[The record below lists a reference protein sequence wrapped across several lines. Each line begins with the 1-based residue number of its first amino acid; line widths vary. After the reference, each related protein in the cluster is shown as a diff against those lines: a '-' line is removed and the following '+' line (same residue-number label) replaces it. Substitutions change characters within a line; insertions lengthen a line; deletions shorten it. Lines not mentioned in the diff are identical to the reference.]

1 MNIVQEWSK
10 LVLSVLFKVSG
21 VTIGLVLLVFTG
33 YLFYGLFDLVMQQ
46 EWWTL
51 FQNLFIVVILVSLLV
66 GTFLFFLFQT
76 ADDEI
81 EKARIV
87 QKLMSYNSNQPEL
100 NYDERIAIGT
110 ILMKLPRKNITRD
123 KIMDKAENTIKVYE

>member
-66 GTFLFFLFQT
+66 GTFLFFLVQT
-76 ADDEI
+76 ADDELA
-81 EKARIV
+81 KARIV

-110 ILMKLPRKNITRD
+110 ILMKLPRKNITRN
-123 KIMDKAENTIKVYE
+123 KIMDKAKNTIKVYE